1 MTSPHRSGGLL
12 ARMRR
17 RRSVPRSRAR
27 RRAASVARLFA
38 ALVLAGGLYTAFAP
52 AISAEDAP
60 LSPAAMEGKALF
72 DTSCISCHGMNGQ
85 GIEGRGPSLIGVG
98 AASVEFQVST
108 GRMPLGQQ
116 GAQAVEK
123 PPVFTEEQTRQIAQ
137 YVQEI
142 GGGPQMPEG
151 DNLHSGGDVA
161 AGGQIFRLNCS
172 SCHAFGG
179 GGGALS
185 SGKFAPR
192 ISKTSDR
199 VIWAAM
205 LSGPQNMPVFGDN
218 QLTPD
223 QKRDVVA
230 YIQETLKNGEDPG
243 GFNLGRLGPVTEGLA
258 VFIVGMTALIFTALW
273 IAGKS

>member
-1 MTSPHRSGGLL
+1 MTTPHRSGGLL

-17 RRSVPRSRAR
+17 RRAVPRSRAR
-27 RRAASVARLFA
+27 RRIASATRLIA
-38 ALVLAGGLYTAFAP
+38 ALALAGGLYTAFAP
-52 AISAEDAP
+52 AISAQDAP

-72 DTSCISCHGMNGQ
+72 DNSCITCHGNNAQ
-85 GIEGRGPSLIGVG
+85 GVQDRGPSLIGVG
-98 AASVEFQVST
+98 AASVEFQVGT
-108 GRMPLGQQ
+108 GRMPLGAQV
-116 GAQAVEK
+116 AQAMEK
-123 PPVFTEEQTRQIAQ
+123 PPVFSPEQTQQIAQ
-137 YVQEI
+137 YIQEL
-142 GGGPQMPEG
+142 GGGPQLPQG
-151 DNLHSGGDVA
+151 NDLHAGGDVA
-161 AGGQIFRLNCS
+161 AGGQLFRLNCS

-192 ISKTSDR
+192 LSDTDDR

-230 YIQETLKNGEDPG
+230 YIQGTLKDRDPG
-243 GFNLGRLGPVTEGLA
+243 GFNLGRLGPTTEGLA
-258 VFIVGMTALIFTALW
+258 VFVVGITALIFTALW